1 MFLGVEDDFEGE
13 LPTEEGGGEGESVK
27 YKYTTY
33 DQQQPSVYMG
43 DKKKGGDGKEID
55 EYASNVH
62 VCSLVFIMMIFVF
75 GHDIL
80 LLLTPT
86 FLFAIF
92 IHLYM
97 VHQVYEYNE
106 NQVYEDNDFEQ
117 FSVDDFDDEEVSKK
131 REQALLS
138 MKREGSHDSKSNLD
152 SDNDYKF
159 GQHKSSTR
167 GEQLPS
173 TLSDESSSSAI
184 KRLHEIKNSSSGL
197 RGRSQDAVAFISEA
211 NEIVKSKFN
220 KLFAFLNGEEDEDV
234 DPKAIL
240 GDIVSESNA
249 LSQLQNEKGGGG
261 GHGLD
266 LSTLNGMDVDIPRE
280 QVSNMFNMIQ
290 EKINVDFK
298 ALAKSTTDLLERAL
312 VEIPILDKTSG
323 KGRRLEEDEDRGQ
336 FKDTFNFNPGGSSS
350 PRFNPRT
357 GTNQQIRAIMRE
369 AYSEGR
375 MRLHRRLKH
384 KKHASKNNQAGRR
397 RRHLEESG
405 TCPTPCDINDMLCNC
420 QRLYKCASEISPYDL
435 SVLYLKGFIEEDGN
449 VTVSVD
455 AFDSIVP
462 LKVHRIKTMVSAW
475 DSEVSEIYP
484 MNMSPPTCSLS
495 ECAHFLIII

>member
-1 MFLGVEDDFEGE
+1 
-13 LPTEEGGGEGESVK
+13 
-27 YKYTTY
+27 
-33 DQQQPSVYMG
+33 
-43 DKKKGGDGKEID
+43 
-55 EYASNVH
+55 
-62 VCSLVFIMMIFVF
+62 
-75 GHDIL
+75 
-80 LLLTPT
+80 
-86 FLFAIF
+86 
-92 IHLYM
+92 M
-97 VHQVYEYNE
+97 VHQAYEYNE

-159 GQHKSSTR
+159 GQHKSSTQ

-249 LSQLQNEKGGGG
+249 LSQLQNEKGGG
-261 GHGLD
+261 HGLD

-312 VEIPILDKTSG
+312 VEIPILDKTSR
-323 KGRRLEEDEDRGQ
+323 KGRRLEEDQGQ
-336 FKDTFNFNPGGSSS
+336 DQKEEESSGSFKDTFNFNPGGSSI
-350 PRFNPRT
+350 PKFNPLT
-357 GTNQQIRAIMRE
+357 GTNQQIRAMIRD
-369 AYSEGR
+369 AHSEGR
-375 MRLHRRLKH
+375 MRAHRHLKH
-384 KKHASKNNQAGRR
+384 KKHTSSYNQGNRR
-397 RRHLEESG
+397 RRHLQESG
-405 TCPTPCDINDMLCNC
+405 TCPTLCDIDDMPCNC
-420 QRLYKCASEISPYDL
+420 QRLYDCASAISPYDL
-435 SVLYLKGFIEEDGN
+435 SV
-449 VTVSVD
+449 
-455 AFDSIVP
+455 
-462 LKVHRIKTMVSAW
+462 M
-475 DSEVSEIYP
+475 
-484 MNMSPPTCSLS
+484 
-495 ECAHFLIII
+495 FLHG